1 LAELFRESEFY
12 QLEGLSSMLKV
23 LLREHNTVS
32 QSDIALKFIPGGGN
46 FYSDCAN
53 KNFNVSYHSKSKI
66 TFKDK
71 SLVGLSFSS
80 MLFLHSASF
89 VNCDLTNSS
98 FRECCFLSDVI
109 FEDCILD
116 NTTFSYTNG
125 LVNNS
130 HKVSFSG
137 SKTDKTNFRENRL
150 RNSLQS
156 SGKIP

>member
-46 FYSDCAN
+46 FNSDCAN
-53 KNFNVSYHSKSKI
+53 YNFNVSYHSKSKI
-66 TFKDK
+66 TFRHK
-71 SLVGLSFSS
+71 SMIGLSFNS
-80 MLFLHSASF
+80 MRFLHSASF

-98 FRECCFLSDVI
+98 FQYCCFESDVI

-116 NTTFSYTNG
+116 STTFVYIKG

-137 SKTDKTNFRENRL
+137 SKTDITNFNSNL